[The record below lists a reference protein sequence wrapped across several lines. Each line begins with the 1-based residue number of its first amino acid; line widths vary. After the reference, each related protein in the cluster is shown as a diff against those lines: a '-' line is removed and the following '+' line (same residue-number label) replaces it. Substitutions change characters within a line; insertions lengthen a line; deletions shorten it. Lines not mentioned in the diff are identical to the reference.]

1 MHAHSDAD
9 AYTQIV
15 HMPFTSKF
23 WTDISKQHCTCT
35 CRNACNI
42 AIDYYEWNGF
52 QCQYF
57 NGHKKCTLYAQWMTK
72 IHACSKF

>member
-1 MHAHSDAD
+1 MHAHSDVD

-35 CRNACNI
+35 CRNTCNI
-42 AIDYYEWNGF
+42 AFDYYEWNGF
-52 QCQYF
+52 QCQCF
-57 NGHKKCTLYAQWMTK
+57 NGHKKGTLYAQ
-72 IHACSKF
+72 

>member
-1 MHAHSDAD
+1 MHAHSDVD

-35 CRNACNI
+35 CRNTCNI
-42 AIDYYEWNGF
+42 AFDYYEWNGF
-52 QCQYF
+52 QCQCF

>member
-1 MHAHSDAD
+1 MHTYSDAD

-23 WTDISKQHCTCT
+23 WTDISEQHCTC
-35 CRNACNI
+35 RNTCNI

-52 QCQYF
+52 QCQCF
-57 NGHKKCTLYAQWMTK
+57 NGHEMGTLYAQ
-72 IHACSKF
+72 

>member
-1 MHAHSDAD
+1 MHTYSDAD

-23 WTDISKQHCTCT
+23 WTDISEQHCTCRNT
-35 CRNACNI
+35 CDI

-52 QCQYF
+52 QCQCF
-57 NGHKKCTLYAQWMTK
+57 NGHKMGTLYAQ
-72 IHACSKF
+72 